1 MPDYLTDGLNPNAI
15 PKLDAMPSP
24 AMAQSPV
31 VPSPASPVNPVPK
44 IPRARAPVAAM
55 PQRPAAAAPAPDPNA
70 QIRNYVQDQLN
81 DVRSEQTELGKK
93 AAADYAQAEA
103 DLAKMKQDHAAE
115 LDAHMANKPAPV
127 PEFKPQQAS
136 DLSGMLMV
144 LAALGGTLT
153 RAPLTASL
161 NNFAA
166 MLQGHAAGD
175 QQRFQQEFEQF
186 QANAK
191 KGIEASRAY
200 NDELKEIREKHRGD
214 LAALT
219 EAKRDLD
226 ARYGKQEQLLND
238 RGKNLMEMQKAIT
251 DEANTRTRAAQEA
264 DRQLQLAQT
273 WALGL
278 MKNNEFNAKLAET
291 AAEHQARLAEAD
303 AKRVDAENRD
313 RRHVALAREGMAQ
326 KHQDAVDK
334 TEKQLTGKIK
344 EDTTKALDKL
354 ADELAQG
361 KISKEQYQSAVDTVM
376 SNAGLKVQSPAAAG
390 RTKPGSAPP
399 PDVQDLLDK
408 YAPQQ

>member
-1 MPDYLTDGLNPNAI
+1 MPDYLSDGLNPNAI

-31 VPSPASPVNPVPK
+31 VPSPVNPVPR
-44 IPRARAPVAAM
+44 IPRAAAPVAAM
-55 PQRPAAAAPAPDPNA
+55 PARPVRPATPPDPNA
-70 QIRNYVQDQLN
+70 GLEKYVHTGLEQVQT
-81 DVRSEQTELGKK
+81 EQTELGKR
-93 AAADYAQAEA
+93 AAADYAKAEA
-103 DLAKMKQDHAAE
+103 DLAEMKAQHAAE
-115 LDAHMANKPAPV
+115 LDAHMATKPPPV
-127 PEFKPQQAS
+127 PEFKPQEAS
-136 DLSGMLMV
+136 ELSGMLMV

-175 QQRFQQEFEQF
+175 QARFQQEFEQF

-238 RGKNLMEMQKAIT
+238 RGKNLMEMQKSIT
-251 DEANTRTRAAQEA
+251 EEANARTRAATEA
-264 DRQLQLAQT
+264 DRQLQIAQA
-273 WALGL
+273 WALG
-278 MKNNEFNAKLAET
+278 MARNNEFNAKLAET
-291 AAEHQARLAEAD
+291 VADHQAKLAEAE
-303 AKRVDAENRD
+303 AKRVDADNKD

-334 TEKQLTGKIK
+334 VSKATQGKVQ
-344 EDTTKALDKL
+344 EDTLKALDKL

-361 KISKEQYQSAVDTVM
+361 KIKKEQYQSAVDTILAN
-376 SNAGLKVQSPAAAG
+376 SGIKVTSPAADG
-390 RTKPGSAPP
+390 RTKPDAAPP
-399 PDVQDLLDK
+399 PDVQDLLNK
-408 YAPQQ
+408 YAPR